1 MTGVDR
7 TDDRTVADD
16 DEEVSPGSGVIEGVQ
31 AGAAPVYNSGAVK
44 ISDRG
49 VVSLEP
55 ASMPQYQ
62 LALNA
67 GMDPVIPEDH
77 EELLELD
84 PDTRAARY
92 HRAARAE
99 AEADMDSAETSEEQQ
114 IALAEG
120 SSRTTGTEPQGA
132 STGQDTATGQS
143 GVGQADSQD
152 KTNDE
157 SGPTARRRRNS

>member
-55 ASMPQYQ
+55 APMPQYQ
-62 LALNA
+62 KTLND
-67 GMDPVIPEDH
+67 GMEPVIPEDH
-77 EELLELD
+77 EELLGLD
-84 PDTRAARY
+84 PDTRTARY

-120 SSRTTGTEPQGA
+120 SSRTTGPEPQG
-132 STGQDTATGQS
+132 SGEDTTTS
-143 GVGQADSQD
+143 GVGQTDSQD